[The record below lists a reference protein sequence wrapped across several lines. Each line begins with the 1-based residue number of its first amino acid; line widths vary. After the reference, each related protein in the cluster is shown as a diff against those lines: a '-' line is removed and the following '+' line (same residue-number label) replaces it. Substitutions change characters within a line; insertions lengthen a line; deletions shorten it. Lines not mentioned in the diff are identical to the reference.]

1 MCAARDRMRPCR
13 RALILRAPL
22 RARARVFLRRIRE
35 YASEVSPRI
44 HFTGGI
50 AGWLA
55 ARKQFSENVR
65 ILSVIE
71 PEGKL
76 SEVQRQVIRAHFVE

>member
-1 MCAARDRMRPCR
+1 MCAARDRMRPCP
-13 RALILRAPL
+13 RALVLRAPL
-22 RARARVFLRRIRE
+22 RVRARVFLRRIRE

-55 ARKQFSENVR
+55 ARKQLSENVR

-71 PEGKL
+71 PERKL
-76 SEVQRQVIRAHFVE
+76 REVEREIFRAHLVE